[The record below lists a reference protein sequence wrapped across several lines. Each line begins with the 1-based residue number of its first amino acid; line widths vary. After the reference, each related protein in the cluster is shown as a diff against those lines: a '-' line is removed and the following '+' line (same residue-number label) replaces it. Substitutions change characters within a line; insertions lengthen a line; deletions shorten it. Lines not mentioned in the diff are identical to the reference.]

1 MKVAQEMKTPRSK
14 LRGIKRKITLN
25 LHEASFGELYPKRLS
40 ERGKGKKMTQ
50 PIARIR
56 TIFRQCAGYAG
67 LWCGALLITA
77 VSSSLLLP
85 YGLWVWDRLGMS
97 SHADAA
103 VERPSVLFAHRGGV
117 HLPGVPDNSLKSLE
131 MAITQQYGGVEIDVR
146 ESRDGVMIAHHDAGF
161 ERYFGNSCRDHGY
174 VVCPLRD
181 YKACTIRAKQAS
193 QKACHVE
200 HLSAAEIRDLVAKD
214 GESRVPLLEDYI
226 ALVAETDM
234 ELMLDFKQ
242 KLSAHNVDHLT
253 AILTSHFSE
262 RTVYFIGK
270 TDPKLQLMRQGQG
283 KFGTIR
289 LLHPYLALFVSRDQV
304 FLFQEGHKAG
314 LRDVLYAKFFGIEF
328 IPSINLQHFGGGQN
342 EETIDDI
349 IYRGHRL
356 LRKFYELGVRKFQI
370 DSHFNQDAQLNV
382 ILNIP

>member
-1 MKVAQEMKTPRSK
+1 MQQRDQNKTICAPGS
-14 LRGIKRKITLN
+14 L
-25 LHEASFGELYPKRLS
+25 
-40 ERGKGKKMTQ
+40 
-50 PIARIR
+50 
-56 TIFRQCAGYAG
+56 FRQCACYAG

-77 VSSSLLLP
+77 VVSSLLLP
-85 YGLWVWDRLGMS
+85 YGLWLWDRLGIS

-103 VERPSVLFAHRGGV
+103 AEQPAVLFAHRGGV

-131 MAITQQYGGVEIDVR
+131 TAITQQYGGVEVDVR

-181 YKACTIRAKQAS
+181 YKACTTRVKQAS
-193 QKACHVE
+193 QKACYVE
-200 HLSAAEIRDLVAKD
+200 HLSAAEIRDLVAED
-214 GESRVPLLEDYI
+214 GESRVPLLEEYI

-242 KLSAHNVDHLT
+242 KLSAHNVDRLT
-253 AILTSHFSE
+253 EILTSNFSE

-270 TDPKLQLMRQGQG
+270 TNPKLQLMRQGQG
-283 KFGTIR
+283 KFGIIR
-289 LLHPYLALFVSRDQV
+289 LLHPYLALFGSSDQV

-328 IPSINLQHFGGGQN
+328 IPSINLQHLGGGQN
-342 EETIDDI
+342 EENIDDI

-382 ILNIP
+382 ILDIP